1 MKNIKRARAI
11 YYSKQ
16 EQKYKIYEKA
26 VNDLNL
32 RKEFEDFKKNFKCC
46 YKNKVYYYFFKK
58 FNINHITILRNH
70 IIEKEKQKNG
80 N

>member
-1 MKNIKRARAI
+1 MINIKQARAI

-32 RKEFEDFKKNFKCC
+32 RKDFEAFKKNF
-46 YKNKVYYYFFKK
+46 
-58 FNINHITILRNH
+58 
-70 IIEKEKQKNG
+70 
-80 N
+80 

>member
-1 MKNIKRARAI
+1 MRNIKQARAI

-46 YKNKVYYYFFKK
+46 YKNKVYYYFFK
-58 FNINHITILRNH
+58 
-70 IIEKEKQKNG
+70 
-80 N
+80 

>member
-1 MKNIKRARAI
+1 MKNIKQARAI

-26 VNDLNL
+26 VDDLNL
-32 RKEFEDFKKNFKCC
+32 RQELEEFKKNFKCC

-58 FNINHITILRNH
+58 LNINPYKIIGDFLRKKG
-70 IIEKEKQKNG
+70 E
-80 N
+80 